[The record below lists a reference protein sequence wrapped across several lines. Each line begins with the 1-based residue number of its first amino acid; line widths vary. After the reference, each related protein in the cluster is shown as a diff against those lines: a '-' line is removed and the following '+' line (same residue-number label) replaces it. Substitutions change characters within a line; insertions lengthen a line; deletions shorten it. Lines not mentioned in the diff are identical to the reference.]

1 MSLKRGFQIKSTPQQ
16 VVIIGAGFG
25 GLNAAKALANSPE
38 FNVLIID
45 KTNHHLFQPLLYQVA
60 TAALS
65 PGDIAM
71 PIREIFRK
79 CDNVKTL
86 MATVNSIN
94 RAEKVVILENQQK
107 IAYDY
112 LIVAPGSRHSYFGK
126 DQWESFAPG
135 LKTLQD
141 ALHIREMILAS
152 FELAERSNDQTLI
165 DKLLS
170 FVIIGA
176 GPTGIEMAG
185 AISEIA
191 HQSLKKNFR
200 SIDPSKTKIYLIEGG
215 SQILNAYPQ
224 KLAAY
229 AQHDLEKKRVTVLLN
244 TRVTEVTPEGVGIGS
259 EFIYAHNVIW
269 AAGNTAPSLLNT
281 LDTACDKQGRVL
293 VDSDLSLP
301 VDENVFVI
309 GDSACYQEKGHVL
322 PAIAP
327 VAVQQGRF
335 VGKIIR
341 KKLTKNNRSTFHYVD
356 RGMMANIGKFD
367 ALVLSGPLQSS
378 GVFAWFAWCFVH
390 IYFLIGF
397 RTKLFVFIQWI
408 FYFFRGQRNVRL
420 IERPVDLIE
429 KE

>member
-1 MSLKRGFQIKSTPQQ
+1 MMTETTPAPIGPRPQQ
-16 VVIIGAGFG
+16 VIIIGAGFA
-25 GLNAAKALANSPE
+25 GLNAAKALANSLE

-71 PIREIFRK
+71 PIREIFRN
-79 CDNVKTL
+79 CGNIKTI
-86 MATVNSIN
+86 MTTVNSIN

-126 DQWESFAPG
+126 PEWEGVAPG
-135 LKTLQD
+135 LKTLKD
-141 ALHIREMILAS
+141 ALHIREMILTS
-152 FELAERSNDQTLI
+152 FELAEKSDDQSLI
-165 DKLLS
+165 DSLLT

-176 GPTGIEMAG
+176 GPTGVEMAG

-200 SIDPSKTKIYLIEGG
+200 SIDPSKTKVYLIEG
-215 SQILNAYPQ
+215 SHQILNSYPQ

-229 AQHDLEKKRVTVLLN
+229 AQQDLEKKRVTVLLN
-244 TRVTEVTPEGVGIGS
+244 TRVTEVSQEGVS
-259 EFIYAHNVIW
+259 MASAFIRAHNIIW
-269 AAGNTAPSLLNT
+269 TAGNTASPLLKT
-281 LDTACDKQGRVL
+281 LDVACDKQGRVI
-293 VDSDLSLP
+293 VEPDLGLTT
-301 VDENVFVI
+301 DENVFVI
-309 GDSACYQEKGHVL
+309 GDSACYQEKGQVL
-322 PAIAP
+322 PAVAP
-327 VAVQQGRF
+327 VAVQEGRF
-335 VGKIIR
+335 VGKNIR
-341 KKLTKNNRSTFHYVD
+341 KKLSRINRPAFHYVD

-397 RTKLFVFIQWI
+397 RTKLLVLIQWI

-420 IERPVDLIE
+420 IERPVDF
-429 KE
+429 K